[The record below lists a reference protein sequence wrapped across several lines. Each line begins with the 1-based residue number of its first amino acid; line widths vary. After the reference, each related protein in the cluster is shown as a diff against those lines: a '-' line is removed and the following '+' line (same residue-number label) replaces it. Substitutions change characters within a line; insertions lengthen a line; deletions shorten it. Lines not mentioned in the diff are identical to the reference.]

1 MVCGKITHFF
11 GNCRTPGDF
20 FSCKLWTASYE
31 LLGLLNGRLLILTAA
46 VTVVLVGDTLL
57 FDVVY
62 QFYTA
67 LLDRSGSGDVFVRL
81 GRTLIHR
88 EGNVRGAG
96 ADALVLRHCGYNLMQ
111 KHSLFWDLQT
121 K

>member
-20 FSCKLWTASYE
+20 FSCELCTASYE
-31 LLGLLNGRLLILTAA
+31 LLGLLDGWLLILTTA

-62 QFYTA
+62 QLYTA

-88 EGNVRGAG
+88 EGNVGGAG
-96 ADALVLRHCGYNLMQ
+96 ADALVLRYCGYNLMQ
-111 KHSLFWDLQT
+111 KYSLFLNLQT